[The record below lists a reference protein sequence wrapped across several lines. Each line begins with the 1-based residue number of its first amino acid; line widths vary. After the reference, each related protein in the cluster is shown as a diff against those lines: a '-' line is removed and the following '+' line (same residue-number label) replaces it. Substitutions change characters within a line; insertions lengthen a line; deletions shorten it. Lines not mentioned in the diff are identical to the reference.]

1 MQNELSTPSCP
12 AFSVDSHFHVFE
24 SGQSVPKARYSPNY
38 AATLGDWQ
46 DVAQQAGVTHGVL
59 VQTSFMGTDN
69 RYLLQHLQQ
78 NPDTLRGVAVV
89 AASASYQ
96 ELSNLHAQGVRGIRL
111 NFAGQS
117 HDMAAWRTAK
127 PLWDAMLRLGWHV
140 ELHTDTAALPAV
152 LTSVPLSIPVVIDHF
167 GKPEKASLRDD
178 TVLAVQGRIATP
190 SAAQVYVKLSAAY
203 RLPVELKPEALAG
216 LWQGELGEKALLW
229 GSDWPSTNFEAKANY
244 AVLHGALADWLQNDA
259 AAVQAAR
266 SANPMRL
273 YWG

>member
-24 SGQSVPKARYSPNY
+24 GGQSVPEARYSPTY
-38 AATLGDWQ
+38 AASFSDWQ
-46 DVAQQAGVTHGVL
+46 NAAKQVGVTHGVL

-96 ELSNLHAQGVRGIRL
+96 ELSDLHDQGVRGIRL

-117 HDMAAWRTAK
+117 HDMSAWRAAK
-127 PLWDAMLRLGWHV
+127 PLWDTMLRLGWHV

-152 LTSVPLSIPVVIDHF
+152 LRSVPLSIPVVIDHF
-167 GKPEKASLRDD
+167 GKPETASLRDE
-178 TVLAVQGRIATP
+178 TVQAVQTRVAAA
-190 SAAQVYVKLSAAY
+190 AAQVYVKLSAPY
-203 RLPVELKPEALAG
+203 RLEVGIDPKELAQ
-216 LWQGELGEKALLW
+216 LWLNELGIDALLW
-229 GSDWPSTNFEAKANY
+229 GSDWPCTNFEAQASY
-244 AVLHGALADWLQNDA
+244 STLHDALTDWLCDNLDGM
-259 AAVQAAR
+259 QAIK
-266 SANPMRL
+266 STNPKRL
-273 YWG
+273 YWA